1 MSLLLFFYKY
11 YSNFNL
17 LIFLGKDQPFWN
29 QTLTWDTDV
38 PTLTRC
44 FRRTIFTSLPL
55 AFFWLVFPFHVR
67 NLRQKTL
74 YTTRKLSVL
83 STVKYLLAGFLCLV
97 AIIDLLYW
105 VLDQHY
111 TIMDLIESVFRAVT
125 FLAVIFLIR
134 VSWNNILFYYKL
146 FFCG

>member
-1 MSLLLFFYKY
+1 MSLLLFFYKF
-11 YSNFNL
+11 SNFNW

-134 VSWNNILFYYKL
+134 VS
-146 FFCG
+146 

>member
-1 MSLLLFFYKY
+1 M
-11 YSNFNL
+11 
-17 LIFLGKDQPFWN
+17 
-29 QTLTWDTDV
+29 
-38 PTLTRC
+38 PTFTRC
-44 FRRTIFTSLPL
+44 FRRTIFTTLPL

-111 TIMDLIESVFRAVT
+111 MIMDLIESVFRAVT

-134 VSWNNILFYYKL
+134 VSYLIKILFYYIMNFFLQFILFITLKLLPYFHRWNLCMGPEYHPDNL
-146 FFCG
+146 FFG

>member
-1 MSLLLFFYKY
+1 MDLCGKTCLNFLLFYKY
-11 YSNFNL
+11 NNFNL
-17 LIFLGKDQPFWN
+17 FFFFLGTNQPFWN
-29 QTLTWDTDV
+29 QTLTWDTEV
-38 PTLTRC
+38 PTFTRC
-44 FRRTIFTSLPL
+44 FRRTIFTTLPL

-111 TIMDLIESVFRAVT
+111 MIMDLIESVFRAVT

-134 VSWNNILFYYKL
+134 VSYHFIMN
-146 FFCG
+146 